1 MMARTTPPIVPDQ
14 VSRWAPRRFTPLG
27 TDGFG
32 RSDTREVLRKF
43 FEIDGP
49 NVVLTVLWSLV
60 EDGVLDRGVYEEAID
75 RYGIDRNKVNPLF
88 HKAGPVLRQ
97 GR

>member
-1 MMARTTPPIVPDQ
+1 M
-14 VSRWAPRRFTPLG
+14 
-27 TDGFG
+27 
-32 RSDTREVLRKF
+32 
-43 FEIDGP
+43 
-49 NVVLTVLWSLV
+49 VLTVLWSLV
-60 EDGVLDRGVYEEAID
+60 EDGVLDRSVYEQAID